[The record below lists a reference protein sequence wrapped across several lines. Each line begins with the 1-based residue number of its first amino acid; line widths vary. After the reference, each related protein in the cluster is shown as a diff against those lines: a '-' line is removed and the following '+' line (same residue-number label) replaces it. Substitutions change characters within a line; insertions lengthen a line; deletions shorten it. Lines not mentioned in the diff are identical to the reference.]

1 MAVLDTEIL
10 VNYYFEEIC
19 KIPHGSYNEEK
30 IADFVE
36 AFAKEKGFR
45 YHRDHL
51 NNIVIYKEASQGYEN
66 HETLMLEAHMDM
78 VNEKNKD
85 SNHDFEHD
93 PLDLYLEDGYVSIVV
108 QLSRQKSKLF
118 IMN

>member
-78 VNEKNKD
+78 KRIK
-85 SNHDFEHD
+85 
-93 PLDLYLEDGYVSIVV
+93 IV
-108 QLSRQKSKLF
+108 
-118 IMN
+118 IMILNMIH

>member
-51 NNIVIYKEASQGYEN
+51 NNC
-66 HETLMLEAHMDM
+66 L
-78 VNEKNKD
+78 
-85 SNHDFEHD
+85 
-93 PLDLYLEDGYVSIVV
+93 LYTSPSPRD
-108 QLSRQKSKLF
+108 RQKSRMPSSAWKKKKETWKKKKKKYKKKKCKKRES
-118 IMN
+118 M

>member
-51 NNIVIYKEASQGYEN
+51 NNIVIYKEASLGYEN
-66 HETLMLEAHMDM
+66 HETLMLKHIWIWSM
-78 VNEKNKD
+78 KRIK
-85 SNHDFEHD
+85 
-93 PLDLYLEDGYVSIVV
+93 IV
-108 QLSRQKSKLF
+108 
-118 IMN
+118 IMILNMIH

>member
-1 MAVLDTEIL
+1 MAVLDT
-10 VNYYFEEIC
+10 EIC

-51 NNIVIYKEASQGYEN
+51 NNIVIYKEASQVK
-66 HETLMLEAHMDM
+66 DM
-78 VNEKNKD
+78 K
-85 SNHDFEHD
+85 
-93 PLDLYLEDGYVSIVV
+93 
-108 QLSRQKSKLF
+108 
-118 IMN
+118 IMKH